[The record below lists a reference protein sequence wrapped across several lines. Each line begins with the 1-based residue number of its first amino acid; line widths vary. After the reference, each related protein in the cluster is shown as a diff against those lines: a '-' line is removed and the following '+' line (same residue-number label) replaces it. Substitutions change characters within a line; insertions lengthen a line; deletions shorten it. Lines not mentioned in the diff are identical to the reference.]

1 MNSFEDSFRM
11 LCLILFAITE
21 EGLKVSARILKE
33 AMWKVKTE
41 CHQLG
46 LYLGRKKQIVEM
58 LFQKTK
64 EA

>member
-1 MNSFEDSFRM
+1 MNSSEDSFRM

-21 EGLKVSARILKE
+21 KGLKASVKTLKE

-58 LFQKTK
+58 LFQEAK

>member
-1 MNSFEDSFRM
+1 M
-11 LCLILFAITE
+11 LRLILFAITE
-21 EGLKVSARILKE
+21 KGLKASVKTLKE

-58 LFQKTK
+58 RFQEAK